1 MDEIAVLIGGRAG
14 EGINIA
20 GSVVMR
26 LIAGCG
32 LRAAMY
38 YDYPSLIK
46 GGHNFAVVRGAAAQ
60 PYCHREGID
69 LVLALD
75 QETVRR
81 HQGRIRAGG
90 RIIYDTGRVREI
102 EGTGLPLDEI
112 VKEEVAPAVTRNM
125 VLIGA
130 FCKACAIPWE
140 TVEAVLRRAVPK
152 AVEANLRVAGRGY
165 EAAERVMTLPAQ
177 ATAGQVLPTLSGNEA
192 VALGLV
198 DAGLEGYIAY
208 PMTPS
213 SGILHFLA
221 AGQEAFGTSVV
232 HPENEIGVM
241 LMALGAAYAG
251 RRVAVGTSGG
261 GFCLMTE
268 GFSLAGMAEL
278 PVLVVLAQRPGPSTG
293 VPTYSGQGDLL
304 FALSAGQGEF
314 PRPVAAP
321 ATLEEAWYWAGAL
334 LDLSWR
340 FQTPAVLLTDKNL
353 GEGMY
358 TFHGA
363 PRRPPLPPVRWDGDG
378 GYRRYAPGPDG
389 VSPLADPG
397 TAGAVVKVNSYAHDE
412 AGITVEDPETV
423 AHMAEKRKEKEQAM
437 AKVLRGYPAVM
448 TAGDPAAGTVLLCW
462 GSTAGVCTEAAG
474 DLGLSVVRPVV
485 LSPFPTEQF
494 GAALAGAGRIIAV
507 EENLDGQLARLVRA
521 EGHRVD
527 AMVGKYDGR
536 PFFLEDLERR
546 LKEVGI

>member
-1 MDEIAVLIGGRAG
+1 MDEIAVLIGGKAG

-32 LRAAMY
+32 VRAAMY

-46 GGHNFAVVRGAAAQ
+46 GGHNFAVVRGMAEQ
-60 PYCHREGID
+60 PYCQREGLD

-81 HQGRIRAGG
+81 HQGRLRAGG
-90 RIIYDTGRVREI
+90 QVIYDTGRVRGV

-112 VKEEVAPAVTRNM
+112 VKEEEAPAVTRNM
-125 VLIGA
+125 GLIGA

-165 EAAERVMTLPAQ
+165 EAAEMVRPLPAP
-177 ATAGQVLPTLSGNEA
+177 AAGGGVLPALTGNEA

-213 SGILHFLA
+213 SSILHFLA
-221 AGQEAFGTSVV
+221 ARQEEFGTSVV

-278 PVLVVLAQRPGPSTG
+278 PVVVVLAQRPGPSTG

-314 PRPVAAP
+314 PRLVAAP
-321 ATLEEAWYWAGAL
+321 ATLEETWYWAGAL
-334 LDLSWR
+334 LDLAWR

-353 GEGMY
+353 SEGMY

-363 PRRPPLPPVRWDGDG
+363 PGRPPLPPVRWDGDG
-378 GYRRYAPGPDG
+378 DYRRYAPGPDG

-397 TAGAVVKVNSYAHDE
+397 TAGVIVKVNSYAHDE
-412 AGITVEDPETV
+412 RGITVEDQASV
-423 AHMAEKRKEKEQAM
+423 ARMAEKRKEKEKAM
-437 AKVLRGYPAVM
+437 AEVLMGYPSVV
-448 TAGDPAAGTVLLCW
+448 TAGDPAARTALLCW
-462 GSTAGVCTEAAG
+462 GSTAGVCTEAAR
-474 DLGLSVVRPVV
+474 DLGLRVVRPVV
-485 LSPFPTEQF
+485 LSPFQAERIEAALG
-494 GAALAGAGRIIAV
+494 GAARVVAV

-527 AMVGKYDGR
+527 AVVGKYDGR
-536 PFFLEDLERR
+536 PFYLEDLERR
-546 LKEVGI
+546 LKEVGA

>member
-1 MDEIAVLIGGRAG
+1 MDEIAVLIGGKAG

-38 YDYPSLIK
+38 YDYQSLIK
-46 GGHNFAVVRGAAAQ
+46 GGHNFAVIRGAAEQ
-60 PYCHREGID
+60 PYCHREGLD

-81 HQGRIRAGG
+81 HHGRLRAGG
-90 RIIYDTGRVREI
+90 QVIYDTGRVQEG
-102 EGTGLPLDEI
+102 EGTGIPLDEI
-112 VKEEVAPAVTRNM
+112 VKDEGAPAVTRNM
-125 VLIGA
+125 GLIGG

-140 TVEAVLRRAVPK
+140 TVEAVLSRAVPK

-165 EAAERVMTLPAQ
+165 EAAEMVRPLPAR
-177 ATAGQVLPTLSGNEA
+177 AAGIRVLPAISGNEA
-192 VALGLV
+192 IALGLV
-198 DAGLEGYIAY
+198 EAGLEGYIAY

-221 AGQEAFGTSVV
+221 ARQEEFRTSVV

-278 PVLVVLAQRPGPSTG
+278 PVLIVLAQRPGPSTG

-314 PRPVAAP
+314 PRPVVAP
-321 ATLEEAWYWAGAL
+321 GTLEEAWYWAGAL
-334 LDLSWR
+334 LDLAWR

-363 PRRPPLPPVRWDGDG
+363 PERPPLPSVRWDGDG

-389 VSPLADPG
+389 VSPLASPG

-412 AGITVEDPETV
+412 RGITTEDRATV
-423 AHMAEKRKEKEQAM
+423 ARMAEKRNEKEKAM
-437 AKVLRGYPAVM
+437 AEVLRSYPSVM

-462 GSTAGVCTEAAG
+462 GSTAGVCTEAAK
-474 DLGLSVVRPVV
+474 DLGLRVVRPVV
-485 LSPFPTEQF
+485 LSPFPVEQF
-494 GAALAGAGRIIAV
+494 SAAIGGAEQVVAV
-507 EENLDGQLARLVRA
+507 EENLDGHLARLVRA
-521 EGHRVD
+521 EGYRVN
-527 AMVGKYDGR
+527 AVIGKYDGR
-536 PFFLEDLERR
+536 PFFLEDLERQ
-546 LKEVGI
+546 LKGVGA